1 MLKKIF
7 FISLIMNTLLAMSQD
22 SLLWKPN
29 KVITLIQNYH
39 QIETDPEGNIYL
51 IDSKKNKITKLFIEN
66 NYDSTYTIGGMSGR
80 QEGFLHISQL
90 CSKNRQTIY
99 VLDDAQRRITLLNT
113 NLKVTGGL
121 SFLTADGDEADIMPI
136 NFEVNGA
143 GELFVL
149 NGLDNKIYKFDNN
162 GKQVTAFGGQDYGD
176 GNLANPVQIAI
187 SDDNKIYVLD
197 TLDAEIKVF
206 DMYGIFLEKIFI
218 KKNMDNSKKIS
229 LFAKDLIMQDNKTFI
244 VLHLPTLKTISL
256 DIPVPLQQ
264 YTDISVNKIGIYLL
278 IDNKIYI
285 YHSSL

>member
-1 MLKKIF
+1 MRKKIL
-7 FISLIMNTLLAMSQD
+7 FISLIIKTLLFFGQD
-22 SLLWKPN
+22 SLLWKPD
-29 KVITLIQNYH
+29 KVISLTQNYQ

-66 NYDSTYTIGGMSGR
+66 NYDSVYTIGGMSGR

-90 CSKNRQTIY
+90 CSKSRQTIY
-99 VLDDAQRRITLLNT
+99 VLDDAQRRISLLNT
-113 NLKVTGGL
+113 NLKITGGL
-121 SFLTADGDEADIMPI
+121 SFLTAEGEEADIMPI

-149 NGLDNKIYKFDNN
+149 NGLDNKIYKFDNK
-162 GKQVTAFGGQDYGD
+162 GKQVLSFGGQDYGE
-176 GNLANPVQIAI
+176 GNLQNPTQIAI

-218 KKNMDNSKKIS
+218 EKIMNNSKKIS
-229 LFAKDLIMQDNKTFI
+229 LFAKDLIMQDNKAFI
-244 VLHLPTLKTISL
+244 VLHLPTLKAISL
-256 DIPVPLQQ
+256 EIPITLQQ

-285 YHSSL
+285 YRSSL

>member
-7 FISLIMNTLLAMSQD
+7 FISLIINTLLIFSQD
-22 SLLWKPN
+22 SLLWKPT
-29 KVITLIQNYH
+29 KVIDLAQNYQ

-66 NYDSTYTIGGMSGR
+66 NYDSVYTIGGMSGR
-80 QEGFLHISQL
+80 QEGFLHIAQL

-99 VLDDAQRRITLLNT
+99 VLDDAQRRISLLNT

-121 SFLTADGDEADIMPI
+121 SFLTAEGEEADIMPT

-162 GKQVTAFGGQDYGD
+162 GKQVLSFGGQDYGD
-176 GNLANPVQIAI
+176 GNLQNPTQIAI

-197 TLDAEIKVF
+197 TLAGEIKVF

-218 KKNMDNSKKIS
+218 KKIMENSKKIS
-229 LFAKDLIMQDNKTFI
+229 LFAKDLIMQDNKAFI

-256 DIPVPLQQ
+256 EIPVLLQH

-285 YHSSL
+285 YHFSL